1 MSETAASPA
10 NPLKG
15 EKEFTFEG
23 QVYRAVFDWDAIC
36 SFEAA
41 TKTSFGEFLAT
52 SAAASFG
59 GPMPMMSH
67 IGEFMRA
74 GLMRHHPEIT
84 AERGCEIFLDDTVK
98 AAINEALGN
107 AMPEEDGKQG
117 EPEPVRKRS
126 NGSRASSA
134 SGSRRAGAKTPSG
147 ARRRG

>member
-1 MSETAASPA
+1 MGETAAPPA

-15 EKEFTFEG
+15 DKEFSFEG
-23 QVYRAVFDWDAIC
+23 KTFRAVFDWEAIC

-74 GLMRHHPEIT
+74 GLMRHHPEVT
-84 AERGCEIFLDDTVK
+84 AEQGCEIFLDDTVK

-107 AMPEEDGKQG
+107 AMPEEEPGKG
-117 EPEPVRKRS
+117 ELKPARRRS
-126 NGSRASSA
+126 SGSRASSA
-134 SGSRRAGAKTPSG
+134 SGSKRAGARKPSG
-147 ARRRG
+147 ARRLG

>member
-1 MSETAASPA
+1 MSEAPPSPA

-23 QVYRAVFDWDAIC
+23 QTFRAVFDWEAIC

-41 TKTSFGEFLAT
+41 TKVSFGDFLAT

-59 GPMPMMSH
+59 GPMPLMSH

-84 AERGCEIFLDDTVK
+84 AEQGCEIFLDDTVK

-107 AMPEEDGKQG
+107 AMPEEDGKAG
-117 EPEPVRKRS
+117 EPKPARKRS

-134 SGSRRAGAKTPSG
+134 NGSKRAGTRKPSG
-147 ARRRG
+147 NRPRG